1 VTKALRFSI
10 SVSFAGEHD
19 ARAIGRYGA
28 LAERLGFHSLL
39 AGDHLY
45 MGGRRTLHSVVTL
58 SIVAAATERIGLGF
72 CSYVLPLR
80 NPLFA
85 AKELAEIDCLSQGRL
100 IAGVA
105 AGSNAAEFATFGVP
119 FAERGD
125 RLDEGLEALCRLWSG
140 EPVDFHG
147 RFYDFTGAILAPTPA
162 QQPHPP
168 IWIGSWTGNRRSA
181 ERVVRYA
188 AGWQASGLHTSVDE
202 FRVGWARVQQA
213 AHALGRD
220 PGTIRTSYV
229 NATMWLGRD
238 SEGAW
243 ETANSG
249 RVPGLA
255 PPFPTEV
262 ELRLVGTP
270 GDVIARL
277 GELADAGVEEVAI
290 RPPASA
296 PEQLEIFAREIMPA
310 FDSPRT

>member
-1 VTKALRFSI
+1 MTRKLRFSI
-10 SVSFAGEHD
+10 SVSFGGEHD
-19 ARAIGRYGA
+19 ARAIGGYGA

-45 MGGRRTLHSVVTL
+45 MGGRRTLHSVITL
-58 SIVAAATERIGLGF
+58 AILAAATERIGLGF

-85 AKELAEIDCLSQGRL
+85 AKELAEIDCLSGGRL
-100 IAGVA
+100 VAGLA

-125 RLDEGLEALCRLWSG
+125 RLDEGLEALTRLWTG
-140 EPVDFHG
+140 DLVDFSG
-147 RFYDFTGAILAPTPA
+147 RFYQFSGAVLAPRPT

-181 ERVVRYA
+181 ERVVKFA
-188 AGWQASGLHTSVDE
+188 TGWQASGLHTSVDE
-202 FRVGWARVQQA
+202 FRAGWARVQRA
-213 AHALGRD
+213 ARDLGRN
-220 PGTIRTSYV
+220 PATIRTSYV
-229 NATMWLGRD
+229 NATMWIDKDRD
-238 SEGAW
+238 RAW

-249 RVPGLA
+249 KVPGLA

-262 ELRLVGTP
+262 ELRIVGTSD
-270 GDVIARL
+270 DVISRL

-296 PEQLEIFAREIMPA
+296 PEQLEIFAQEIMPA
-310 FDSPRT
+310 FA